1 MNQRTT
7 KLVTA
12 TTILA
17 IGCLATGC
25 AQGSNGSTALP
36 TLPPSRDLSV
46 SPPTG
51 AVR

>member
-12 TTILA
+12 ILA
-17 IGCLATGC
+17 AECLAAGC

-36 TLPPSRDLSV
+36 TFPSSRDLSV

-51 AVR
+51 VVR